1 MAFGSP
7 WDKEIPIGA
16 VASIVEAYMAVG
28 INEISLSDASGMAF
42 PPQVQEICAYMKKH
56 YPKNMWWLHFHN
68 TRGLAWPISLR
79 ACKAASPSL
88 IRALPVWA
96 AVLSFLVQQQRGNRR
111 RPEPL

>member
-42 PPQVQEICAYMKKH
+42 PPQVQEICAY
-56 YPKNMWWLHFHN
+56 NEE
-68 TRGLAWPISLR
+68 
-79 ACKAASPSL
+79 
-88 IRALPVWA
+88 AL
-96 AVLSFLVQQQRGNRR
+96 S
-111 RPEPL
+111 